1 MRGHAGRTTICP
13 FTSGGGRLPL
23 ATARLTDENL
33 ARSGAA
39 LSFATRNV
47 PCAGPACRAGDVRE
61 ELAGKTFESVVDVAV
76 CDGERLLGLVPLER
90 LVAAGGE
97 TQLQEIMDDPSP
109 IIGRSFDREIAAS
122 HVARRGA
129 RSVAVVDDEGRF
141 LGLAPPE
148 RVLAVLWEE
157 HEEDMARLGGFLAST
172 SRARAASEEPVRR
185 RLWHRLPWLAL
196 GLAGAMLSAGIV
208 ASFEDELRTQ
218 VLLAFFVPAVVYMA
232 DAVGTQTETVVIRG
246 ISVGVAVRDIL
257 ARELLTGLAIGLLI
271 AAVFLPFSI
280 AVWNDARVAAAVSL
294 ALFVSSSI
302 ATLVAMA
309 LPYTLNRLGRDP
321 AYGSGPLATV
331 IQDILSIV
339 VYFTVA
345 SAIAV

>member
-1 MRGHAGRTTICP
+1 MRELAGGTTIRP
-13 FTSGGGRLPL
+13 FTIGGGRLPL
-23 ATARLTDENL
+23 ATALADENL
-33 ARSGAA
+33 AHSGAA
-39 LSFATRNV
+39 LPLATANV
-47 PCAGPACRAGDVRE
+47 PCSGPACPAGEVRDG
-61 ELAGKTFESVVDVAV
+61 LAGKTFESVVDVAV

-90 LVAAGGE
+90 LLAASGE
-97 TQLQEIMDDPSP
+97 TELQEIMDAPSP
-109 IIGRSFDREIAAS
+109 VIGPSFDREIAAS
-122 HVARRGA
+122 HVARRGV

-141 LGLAPPE
+141 LGLVPPE
-148 RVLAVLWEE
+148 RVLAILWEE
-157 HEEDMARLGGFLAST
+157 HEEDMARLGGFLAGT
-172 SRARAASEEPVRR
+172 SRARAASAEPVRR

-196 GLAGAMLSAGIV
+196 GLVGAMLSAGIV
-208 ASFEDELRTQ
+208 ASFEDQLRTK

-246 ISVGVAVRDIL
+246 ISVGVRVRDIL
-257 ARELLTGLAIGLLI
+257 ARELVTGLAIGLLI

-331 IQDILSIV
+331 VQDILSIV